1 MTQNNLE
8 FLSELEQILRQ
19 RAEADPGESYTATLL
34 QKGQSYIAQKLGEE
48 AVELAIAGVQAD
60 ADRIVA
66 EAADLLYHL
75 LVLLQS
81 HELQLA
87 DIVAEL
93 KLRHR

>member
-19 RAEADPGESYTATLL
+19 RAEAEPGESYTATLL

-81 HELQLA
+81 HELQLV

-93 KLRHR
+93 KSRHR

>member
-1 MTQNNLE
+1 MTTDKLE

-19 RAEADPGESYTATLL
+19 RAEADPGDSYTATLL
-34 QKGQSYIAQKLGEE
+34 QRGQSYISQKLGEE

-93 KLRHR
+93 KSRHR

>member
-81 HELQLA
+81 HDLQLA

-93 KLRHR
+93 KSRHR

>member
-8 FLSELEQILRQ
+8 FLSELEQVLRQ

-81 HELQLA
+81 HDLQLG
-87 DIVAEL
+87 DIVTEL
-93 KLRHR
+93 ESRHR

>member
-1 MTQNNLE
+1 MTNDNLD

-19 RAEADPGESYTATLL
+19 RAVADPHESYTATLL
-34 QKGQSYIAQKLGEE
+34 QKGQAYIAQKLGEE
-48 AVELAIAGVQAD
+48 AVELVIAGVQSD
-60 ADRIVA
+60 ADRVVA

-81 HELQLA
+81 HDLQLA

-93 KLRHR
+93 ESRHR

>member
-1 MTQNNLE
+1 
-8 FLSELEQILRQ
+8 S
-19 RAEADPGESYTATLL
+19 
-34 QKGQSYIAQKLGEE
+34 QKLGEE

-81 HELQLA
+81 HDLQLA

-93 KLRHR
+93 KSRHR

>member
-48 AVELAIAGVQAD
+48 AVELVIAGVQAD

-93 KLRHR
+93 KSRHR

>member
-93 KLRHR
+93 KSRHR

>member
-1 MTQNNLE
+1 MTTDNLK

-19 RAEADPGESYTATLL
+19 RAEADPGESYTAMLL
-34 QKGQSYIAQKLGEE
+34 QRGQSYISQKLGEE

-60 ADRIVA
+60 ADQVVA

-81 HELQLA
+81 HDLQLG
-87 DIVAEL
+87 DIVTEL
-93 KLRHR
+93 ESRHR

>member
-48 AVELAIAGVQAD
+48 AVELATAGVQAD

-81 HELQLA
+81 HDLQLA

-93 KLRHR
+93 KSRHR

>member
-1 MTQNNLE
+1 MTTDNLE

-19 RAEADPGESYTATLL
+19 RAEADPGESYTAMLL
-34 QKGQSYIAQKLGEE
+34 QRGRSYISQKLGEE

-60 ADRIVA
+60 ADRVVA

-81 HELQLA
+81 HGLQLG
-87 DIVAEL
+87 DIVTEL
-93 KLRHR
+93 KSRHR

>member
-1 MTQNNLE
+1 MTQNDLE

-19 RAEADPGESYTATLL
+19 RAEADPNESYTATLL
-34 QKGQSYIAQKLGEE
+34 QKGQSYISQKLGEE

-93 KLRHR
+93 KSRHR

>member
-8 FLSELEQILRQ
+8 FLSELEQVLRQ

-93 KLRHR
+93 KSRHR

>member
-60 ADRIVA
+60 ADQIVA

-93 KLRHR
+93 KSRHR

>member
-48 AVELAIAGVQAD
+48 AVELAIAGVQSD

-93 KLRHR
+93 KSRHR

>member
-34 QKGQSYIAQKLGEE
+34 QKGQAYIAQKLGEE

-81 HELQLA
+81 HDLQLA

-93 KLRHR
+93 KSRHR

>member
-19 RAEADPGESYTATLL
+19 RAEAEPGESYTATLL

-93 KLRHR
+93 KSRHR

>member
-1 MTQNNLE
+1 MTTDKLE

-19 RAEADPGESYTATLL
+19 RAEADPSDSYTATLL
-34 QKGQSYIAQKLGEE
+34 QKGQPYISQKLGEE

-93 KLRHR
+93 KSRHR

>member
-19 RAEADPGESYTATLL
+19 RAEADPNESYTATLL

-60 ADRIVA
+60 ADQIVA

-93 KLRHR
+93 KSRHR

>member
-34 QKGQSYIAQKLGEE
+34 QKGQPYIAQKLGEE
-48 AVELAIAGVQAD
+48 AVELVIAGVQAD

-81 HELQLA
+81 HDLQLA

-93 KLRHR
+93 KSRHR

>member
-1 MTQNNLE
+1 
-8 FLSELEQILRQ
+8 
-19 RAEADPGESYTATLL
+19 
-34 QKGQSYIAQKLGEE
+34 
-48 AVELAIAGVQAD
+48 LAIAGVQAD

-93 KLRHR
+93 KSRHR